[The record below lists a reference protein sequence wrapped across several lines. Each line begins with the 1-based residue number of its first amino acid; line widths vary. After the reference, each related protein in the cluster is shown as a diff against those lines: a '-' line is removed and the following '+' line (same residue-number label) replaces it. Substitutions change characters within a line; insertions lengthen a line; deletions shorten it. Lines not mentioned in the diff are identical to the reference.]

1 MGRQSMMLLFRA
13 QLAAVEAEIRAKEAE
28 ISTLRVA
35 REAAEAKLV
44 ELNQRRSV
52 LEEEQKNAQTEE
64 RSQ

>member
-1 MGRQSMMLLFRA
+1 MGRKSIMLLFRA
-13 QLAAVEAEIRAKEAE
+13 QLEAVESEIRAKEAE

>member
-1 MGRQSMMLLFRA
+1 MMLLFRA

-35 REAAEAKLV
+35 REAAEAKLA
-44 ELNQRRSV
+44 ELSQRRLV
-52 LEEEQKNAQTEE
+52 LEEEHKNAQAEE

>member
-35 REAAEAKLV
+35 REAAEAKLA
-44 ELNQRRSV
+44 ELSQRRLV
-52 LEEEQKNAQTEE
+52 LEEEHKNAQAEE

>member
-35 REAAEAKLV
+35 REAAEAKLA
-44 ELNQRRSV
+44 ELSQRRLV
-52 LEEEQKNAQTEE
+52 IEEEHKNAQAEE